1 MRRFSQK
8 EKEYIKRICDARR
21 TEDGVAYYRMELL
34 YEIFEEEDVVLSSI
48 EDPSTGDVIFTCT
61 FGDDTGF
68 PPVAHRLR
76 ILHDI
81 YDAALLLNDLENE
94 GYINYVNIK
103 DAKPISLIRLSYDN
117 QTEEYSIPSDIA
129 IRLTKEV
136 HCKSMVTQTLFEL
149 HDANFWTYEDLTL
162 EEARKQTGLAEISL
176 IEAKA
181 QTKNS
186 NETFKEAQKQ
196 SYYSKWV
203 LILAFITFILQIV
216 LLIIQM
222 FIK

>member
-103 DAKPISLIRLSYDN
+103 DAKPISLIRLNYGS
-117 QTEEYSIPSDIA
+117 QTDEQSIPTDIA
-129 IRLTKEV
+129 LRLTKEV
-136 HCKSMVTQTLFEL
+136 HCKSMVTQTLFDL
-149 HDANFWTYEDLTL
+149 VNANFRTYEDQTL
-162 EEARKQTGLAEISL
+162 EEARQQTRLALDSLEEARQQTHNSNKALEEAKKQTR
-176 IEAKA
+176 
-181 QTKNS
+181 N
-186 NETFKEAQKQ
+186 NN
-196 SYYSKWV
+196 W
-203 LILAFITFILQIV
+203 ILALAIITFLLQTIALV
-216 LLIIQM
+216 
-222 FIK
+222 FFR